1 MIVWLSEASPGLDE
15 RFNEQL
21 EYLMD
26 SRGRFHRKQEEEIK
40 TETFL
45 DSLVRRMTVYAV
57 ALIGLFLIIKE
68 FLLGKLAIWV

>member
-1 MIVWLSEASPGLDE
+1 
-15 RFNEQL
+15 
-21 EYLMD
+21 MD
-26 SRGRFHRKQEEEIK
+26 SRGRFHRRQEEEIK

-45 DSLVRRMTVYAV
+45 DSLVRRVTVYAV